1 MIVVNATIISPQ
13 PSGLGV
19 FARELFNHLAMLD
32 PELTAV
38 TSCKDQLAGG
48 HVIPVPTWVRS
59 RHGSVMGGALRSV
72 WTQVALPR
80 LLRRIGARLLLS
92 PNHEV
97 VLRCP
102 CPQVAVIYDL
112 LPLFFPEQFPRLKH
126 YFRFILPR
134 VLKTVAVVVAGSE
147 STKRNLVKHY
157 GLESSRIR
165 VIYPGGGAVQQS
177 YPKSSAGSATPY
189 LLYVGNQYPYKNLQ
203 RLIEAFSELVK
214 RNFPHQLILA
224 GKKDPRFFPD
234 LQRKAVELGLATR
247 VKFVDYVSKE
257 QLPRLYA
264 EAALFVFPSLYEG
277 FGLPVLEAMAYG
289 CPVVAANG
297 SSIPEVCGEAALYFD
312 PTDVGDIVRVLAK
325 VLTTSDLRAHLT
337 GQGDKRVH
345 DFDWGKTADQYYSLL
360 SAI

>member
-1 MIVVNATIISPQ
+1 MSPQ

-19 FARELFNHLAMLD
+19 FARELFNHLAKLD
-32 PELTAV
+32 PELTAF

-48 HVIPVPTWVRS
+48 HVISTPTWVRN
-59 RHGSVMGGALRSV
+59 RHGSVMPGALRFV

-92 PNHEV
+92 PNHEL

-102 CPQVAVIYDL
+102 CPQVVVIYDL
-112 LPLFFPEQFPRLKH
+112 LPLFFPEQYPRLKH
-126 YFRFILPR
+126 YFRFVLPR
-134 VLKTVAVVVAGSE
+134 ALKTVAGVVAGSE
-147 STKRNLVKHY
+147 NTKRDLVKHY

-165 VIYPGGGAVQQS
+165 VIYPGGGSVQQS
-177 YPKSSAGSATPY
+177 HPKSSAEPVTPY
-189 LLYVGNQYPYKNLQ
+189 LLYVGNQFPYKNLH

-214 RNFPHQLILA
+214 RNFPHHLVLA
-224 GKKDPRFFPD
+224 GKKDPRFFPC

-277 FGLPVLEAMAYG
+277 FGLPVLEAMAYS

-297 SSIPEVCGEAALYFD
+297 SSLPEVCGEAALYFD
-312 PTDVGDIVRVLAK
+312 PTDVGDIARVLDK
-325 VLTTSDLRAHLT
+325 VLTTSALRAHLT
-337 GQGDKRVH
+337 SQGNKRVH
-345 DFDWGKTADQYYSLL
+345 EFDWDKTATQYYSLL
-360 SAI
+360 SAL

>member
-1 MIVVNATIISPQ
+1 MRWCSE
-13 PSGLGV
+13 
-19 FARELFNHLAMLD
+19 FA
-32 PELTAV
+32 
-38 TSCKDQLAGG
+38 
-48 HVIPVPTWVRS
+48 
-59 RHGSVMGGALRSV
+59 
-72 WTQVALPR
+72 
-80 LLRRIGARLLLS
+80 
-92 PNHEV
+92 
-97 VLRCP
+97 

-177 YPKSSAGSATPY
+177 YPKSSARVATPY

-203 RLIEAFSELVK
+203 RLIEAFSELV
-214 RNFPHQLILA
+214 NGTFLINLFWR
-224 GKKDPRFFPD
+224 GREDPRFFPD

-345 DFDWGKTADQYYSLL
+345 DFDWGKTADQYYRLL